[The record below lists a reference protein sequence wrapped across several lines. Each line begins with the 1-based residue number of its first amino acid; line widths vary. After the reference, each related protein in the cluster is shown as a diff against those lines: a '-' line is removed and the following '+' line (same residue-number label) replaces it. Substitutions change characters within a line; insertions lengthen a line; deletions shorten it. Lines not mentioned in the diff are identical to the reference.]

1 MIKRRLLTAVAAVV
15 LAAGCATTAPPPDE
29 RHPQD
34 PWEPYNRNMFKF
46 NMAVD
51 QAVVRPVAI
60 GYDRITPEP
69 AQKGIRNFFRNI
81 RSPIDFINLILQGRP
96 KEAGTKLMRFTANT
110 VFGIG
115 GLFDVATP
123 GGVPEHRA
131 DFGQTLAKWGWKD
144 SRYLVLPVLG
154 PSSIRDG
161 IGRGGDAGFSFAWRW
176 VLEETSYGWILLDG
190 IQARHALLPL
200 DADIQSAY
208 DPYIFMRD
216 AWLQR
221 RAHLTSQGEEELPDY
236 DAFLDE
242 LDDYDDD

>member
-81 RSPIDFINLILQGRP
+81 RSPIDFINLVLQGRP
-96 KEAGTKLMRFTANT
+96 KEAGTKLARF
-110 VFGIG
+110 
-115 GLFDVATP
+115 
-123 GGVPEHRA
+123 
-131 DFGQTLAKWGWKD
+131 K
-144 SRYLVLPVLG
+144 
-154 PSSIRDG
+154 
-161 IGRGGDAGFSFAWRW
+161 IGRASCR
-176 VLEETSYGWILLDG
+176 E
-190 IQARHALLPL
+190 
-200 DADIQSAY
+200 
-208 DPYIFMRD
+208 
-216 AWLQR
+216 
-221 RAHLTSQGEEELPDY
+221 GE
-236 DAFLDE
+236 
-242 LDDYDDD
+242 